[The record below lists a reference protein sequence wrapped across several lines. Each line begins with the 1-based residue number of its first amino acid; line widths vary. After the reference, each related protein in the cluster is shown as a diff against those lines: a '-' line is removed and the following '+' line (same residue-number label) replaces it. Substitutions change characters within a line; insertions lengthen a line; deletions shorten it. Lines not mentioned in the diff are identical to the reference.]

1 MSLSYTYTSATRD
14 SIIDALETA
23 HADLE
28 RAAAFADAMYHHN
41 RATKHRD
48 TADKC
53 LHALGRIDRDD
64 AGSNVIAVPFGKPG
78 GAA

>member
-1 MSLSYTYTSATRD
+1 MSIAYTYTGATRS

-28 RAAAFADAMYHHN
+28 RAAAFADAMYN
-41 RATKHRD
+41 YDRATKHRE

-53 LHALGRIDRDD
+53 LHALGRLDRDD
-64 AGSNVIAVPFGKPG
+64 AGKNVIAVPFGKPG